1 MKRMKYI
8 SKWVGIKRRIK
19 VGPVLIRI
27 RSVLGI
33 AYSLIKE
40 TLSIAGLDPTD
51 TVEFGDFFLNSSFL
65 NSTKMVHSTNG
76 NQQDD
81 DLIG

>member
-33 AYSLIKE
+33 AYRVTGRVMLRLLSSLEVFPPGSATITAE
-40 TLSIAGLDPTD
+40 S
-51 TVEFGDFFLNSSFL
+51 
-65 NSTKMVHSTNG
+65 
-76 NQQDD
+76 
-81 DLIG
+81 

>member
-1 MKRMKYI
+1 MKYI

-51 TVEFGDFFLNSSFL
+51 TVEFGDFFLLYVTYSAFSFDNSWLRAVF
-65 NSTKMVHSTNG
+65 H
-76 NQQDD
+76 
-81 DLIG
+81 